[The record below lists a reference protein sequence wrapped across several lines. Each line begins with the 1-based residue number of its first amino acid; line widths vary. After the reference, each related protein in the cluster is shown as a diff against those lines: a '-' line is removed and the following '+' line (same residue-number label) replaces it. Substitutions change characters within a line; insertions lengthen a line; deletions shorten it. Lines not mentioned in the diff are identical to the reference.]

1 MLLTTKQLQ
10 ARINALQN
18 KGTYQEAIIIGL
30 AEETALESIQASPYT
45 LEQLKRTDSEIIL
58 LIGYEDDKKANDFW
72 ALIDRTKELTGEA
85 LERELKNR
93 NLPLPE
99 LG

>member
-1 MLLTTKQLQ
+1 MLLTARELK
-10 ARINALQN
+10 ARIDALKN
-18 KGTYQEAIIIGL
+18 RGKYQEVIIIGL

-58 LIGYEDDKKANDFW
+58 LIGYADDKKADDFW
-72 ALIDRTKELTGEA
+72 ALINRSKELTGKA

-99 LG
+99 LE